1 MKKGLNEH
9 VQCSGSLEAPPVV
22 WARQVLAVRPPKT
35 PTRTLAAAKTLP
47 VSAASCP
54 SEASPAK
61 SFKSLEHLSLSVC
74 PQSLGFFPPT
84 VGMLLLLIHKEF
96 RPNPK
101 HLFSDFKLHLFCIHT
116 VGDQLSSTVL
126 LLPPPPHSLPK
137 HRAES
142 RPQAYQFLRQP
153 SHNSSRATEQERL
166 KKEGAKGKESL
177 GRL

>member
-1 MKKGLNEH
+1 MYSAAGAWKLLLSSGLVRFSLCGLQKH
-9 VQCSGSLEAPPVV
+9 QHGLWLQPKHSQCLQPVV
-22 WARQVLAVRPPKT
+22 SVRRVLPNHSSLWNT
-35 PTRTLAAAKTLP
+35 CL
-47 VSAASCP
+47 CP
-54 SEASPAK
+54 SVPR
-61 SFKSLEHLSLSVC
+61 VC
-74 PQSLGFFPPT
+74 FFPPT

-126 LLPPPPHSLPK
+126 PLPPPPHSLPK

-177 GRL
+177 SRL